1 MTDTAGGTDMLDVG
15 ALLHSTGPVSVVYA
29 DASGDQEN
37 PGRFAELRARGLAAR
52 LEDRGAPHAD
62 LETVERVLST
72 TTGAPSPVSR
82 FLVVR
87 DGAVL
92 VDEVLSG
99 DPVVPERV
107 SFGPVPDVTPLLR
120 HRPAD
125 VLFVVAEVQRDAATV
140 SLRRTARVDA
150 LTEQHLEGRDDA
162 VHKVPS
168 GGWAHLRYQRHTEEV
183 WRQNE
188 ADVAAQVEKLVAEH
202 SPGFVVVAG
211 DVRAVQKLHGEL
223 TEPAASLT
231 STVVANSAPE
241 GSSNEALEAEIDR
254 LIDSHVERERASA
267 LDLLRAGGPGSRT
280 AASGVG
286 EVVAALQQ
294 SQVEILLLGGP
305 SDADATLLALD
316 AAPWVA
322 TAPEEAFD
330 ATVIA
335 TVPADLALARA
346 ALLTDARVVFLTDD
360 ARPRDDDRLRAESY
374 EAEGGGPEP
383 ADAERADVRTPA
395 AVLRWATGPD
405 TPA

>member
-1 MTDTAGGTDMLDVG
+1 MTDTTGRSDTTGLAD
-15 ALLHSTGPVSVVYA
+15 LLHSAEPVSVVYT

-37 PGRFAELRARGLAAR
+37 PGRFAELRARGIAAR

-62 LETVERVLST
+62 IETIEEVLSR

-87 DGAVL
+87 EGRLL
-92 VDEVLSG
+92 VDELLAG
-99 DPVVPERV
+99 EPVVPDRV
-107 SFGPVPDVTPLLR
+107 AFGPVPDVTPLLR

-140 SLRRTARVDA
+140 SVRRTARVDA
-150 LTEQHLEGRDDA
+150 LAEEHLEGREDA

-168 GGWAHLRYQRHTEEV
+168 GGWSQQRYQRHTEEV

-188 ADVAAQVEKLVAEH
+188 ADVAAQIASLVAEH
-202 SPGFVVVAG
+202 SPAFVVVGG
-211 DVRAVQKLHGEL
+211 DVRAVEKLQGEL

-231 STVVANSAPE
+231 TTVVANVAPE
-241 GSSNEALEAEIDR
+241 GSSDDALEAEIDR
-254 LIDSHVERERASA
+254 LVEQQVERERAAA

-280 AASGVG
+280 SATGVG

-294 SQVEILLLGGP
+294 SQVDILLLGGP
-305 SDADATLLALD
+305 SAADESVLALD

-322 TAPEEAFD
+322 TAPEQAFD
-330 ATVIA
+330 ATVLGS
-335 TVPADLALARA
+335 VPADLGLARA

-360 ARPRDDDRLRAESY
+360 DRPRDDDRLRADSY
-374 EAEGGGPEP
+374 AAEGADPETE
-383 ADAERADVRTPA
+383 AAGLASVRTPA

-405 TPA
+405 TSA